1 LEFGWHTSPTVALP
15 FRTPLTDHVTVVSV
29 VFVTLGV
36 NVARWPGESVAALG
50 ETLTLTLLVIV
61 TAAEAVAALPDGGVA
76 VA

>member
-1 LEFGWHTSPTVALP
+1 MALP
-15 FRTPLTDHVTVVSV
+15 LRTPLTDHVTVVSV

-50 ETLTLTLLVIV
+50 ETLTLTSLVIV
-61 TAAEAVAALPDGGVA
+61 TVADAVTGLPEGGVA